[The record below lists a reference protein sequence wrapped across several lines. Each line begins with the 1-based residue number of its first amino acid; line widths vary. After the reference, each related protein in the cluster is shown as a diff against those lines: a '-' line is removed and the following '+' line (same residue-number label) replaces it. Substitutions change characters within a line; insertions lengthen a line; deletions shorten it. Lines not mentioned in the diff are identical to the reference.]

1 MSTPLRIL
9 MVTPRSPL
17 EAGGVQRYVW
27 ELSQRLI
34 DRGVHVEVL
43 CSDPGGHHAG
53 VVERDGLRIRTVAGL
68 AGGARL
74 VLCPGRVA
82 GDRARQRGT

>member
-1 MSTPLRIL
+1 MSAPLRIL

-27 ELSQRLI
+27 ELSTRLI

-43 CSDPGGHHAG
+43 CSDPGGPPGRGAR
-53 VVERDGLRIRTVAGL
+53 ERDALRIRTLRAWPAERDWCFAPGL
-68 AGGARL
+68 W
-74 VLCPGRVA
+74 
-82 GDRARQRGT
+82 RAIEG